1 MNDYLIIGAGFLGR
15 ELMSWCHNAR
25 VTTVNRKIK
34 KTKEH
39 VLRFPKIT
47 ALAHDV
53 INEGHNEQTRSVI
66 SKFKGTMFCLLPPSA
81 FGQDDVDGSISKLIS
96 FLEES
101 CITRAILISS
111 TGVYSESQGGKTVY
125 DSCTSARDFRS
136 ERLLHIEE
144 RWNQSKWHSVIVRL
158 AGIYGKERVV
168 VRTLLSEKKS
178 LNGTGKEWL
187 NLIHV
192 VDAARALVCI
202 ANARNPRA
210 IYLLTDGSPLARE
223 EYYEAIAQKYDLT
236 GPLFNHD
243 TSGSRSKFCDS
254 SADWR
259 SLGIAPIFTNAI
271 ALLKSDRVDNDFIA
285 PDWTL

>member
-34 KTKEH
+34 KAKEH

-96 FLEES
+96 FLEEYYPLMAQDP
-101 CITRAILISS
+101 TK
-111 TGVYSESQGGKTVY
+111 SQGGKTVY

-168 VRTLLSEKKS
+168 GRTLLSEKKS

-223 EYYEAIAQKYDLT
+223 EYYEAKKRYTARNKKVYKRT
-236 GPLFNHD
+236 R
-243 TSGSRSKFCDS
+243 SG
-254 SADWR
+254 
-259 SLGIAPIFTNAI
+259 
-271 ALLKSDRVDNDFIA
+271 
-285 PDWTL
+285 